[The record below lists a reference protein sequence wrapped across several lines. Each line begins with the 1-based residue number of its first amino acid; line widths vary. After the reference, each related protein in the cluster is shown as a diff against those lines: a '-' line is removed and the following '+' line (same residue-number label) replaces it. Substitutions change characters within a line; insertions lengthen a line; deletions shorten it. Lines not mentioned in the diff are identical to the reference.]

1 MNNTYSSEDMVQ
13 DQNHT
18 HTNGIN
24 RRESE
29 TPGLD
34 FLTLFTGVSA
44 KDFPN
49 EVFLYAILSKESLT
63 KNDLL
68 DATGLSKKDYPLVF
82 DEESC
87 KDGRD
92 LRFDLR
98 AIETLSKHLER
109 EDLKPHQYAI
119 SELIWRRMQFI
130 SIMNLEEQFESLTG
144 RRLEEDYPDDA
155 AFQEEAYTISPE
167 DLDEAMVE
175 LLIHIEEISDRIE
188 NMFNQ
193 NQ

>member
-1 MNNTYSSEDMVQ
+1 MAQYKPNEVMVK
-13 DQNHT
+13 DQNPT
-18 HTNGIN
+18 IAQ
-24 RRESE
+24 ESDISE
-29 TPGLD
+29 TDNIGLD
-34 FLTLFTGVSA
+34 FLSQFLGVSA
-44 KDFPN
+44 RDFPN
-49 EVFLYAILSKESLT
+49 EVFLYAILTKDSLT

-82 DEESC
+82 DEESS
-87 KDGRD
+87 KDGRELLTD
-92 LRFDLR
+92 RR
-98 AIETLSKHLER
+98 AIETLSGHLER
-109 EDLKPHQYAI
+109 EDLEPHQYAI
-119 SELIWRRMQFI
+119 SELIWRRMQYF
-130 SIMNLEEQFESLTG
+130 SILNLEELFESLTG

-155 AFQEEAYTISPE
+155 AFQEGAYTISPE

>member
-1 MNNTYSSEDMVQ
+1 MNNTYSSEAMVQ
-13 DQNHT
+13 DQNLT
-18 HTNGIN
+18 HTNDIN

-29 TPGLD
+29 TLGLD
-34 FLTLFTGVSA
+34 FLTQFTGVSA

-49 EVFLYAILSKESLT
+49 EVFLYAILAKESLT
-63 KNDLL
+63 QNDLL

-98 AIETLSKHLER
+98 AIETLSRHLER
-109 EDLKPHQYAI
+109 EDLEPHQYAI

-155 AFQEEAYTISPE
+155 AFQEGTYTISPE

-175 LLIHIEEISDRIE
+175 LLIHIEEQYGQLNNIS
-188 NMFNQ
+188 NQ
-193 NQ
+193 NK

>member
-1 MNNTYSSEDMVQ
+1 MSPKSNSEVKVK
-13 DQNHT
+13 DQNLSIAHDSD
-18 HTNGIN
+18 IN
-24 RRESE
+24 E
-29 TPGLD
+29 TEAIGLD
-34 FLTLFTGVSA
+34 FLTNFLGLSA

-49 EVFLYAILSKESLT
+49 EVFLYTILSKESFT
-63 KNDLL
+63 KTDLL
-68 DATGLSKKDYPLVF
+68 DATGLSNKEYALVF
-82 DEESC
+82 DEDSC
-87 KDGRD
+87 NEGRD
-92 LRFDLR
+92 LRVGIM
-98 AIETLSKHLER
+98 AIETLSSHLKR

-119 SELIWRRMQFI
+119 SELIWRRMQYF

-175 LLIHIEEISDRIE
+175 LLIHIEEISDQIE